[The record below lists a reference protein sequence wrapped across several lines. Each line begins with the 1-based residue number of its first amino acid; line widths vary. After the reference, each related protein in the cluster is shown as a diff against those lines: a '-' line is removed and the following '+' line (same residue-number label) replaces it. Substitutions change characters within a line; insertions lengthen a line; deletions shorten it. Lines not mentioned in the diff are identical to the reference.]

1 MNARGQWPR
10 RARIYD
16 GGMSEGEEGR
26 TSGIRGVKSA
36 ARTVALLELLAARG
50 DRPARLD
57 ELAAEL
63 GVPRSSMYQLLQ
75 TLVECRWVRTDVTG
89 SLYGIGIRALLTG
102 TSYLD
107 TDRRVRVIRPYLDE
121 ASDALG
127 ETIHLAR
134 FDGPDVVY
142 LATRESHEYVRTISR
157 VGRRVP
163 AHAGALGK
171 ALLAE
176 RPDAELPLP
185 AEPFTALTEHTH
197 TDRAVAAGR
206 PGAGARARLLDR
218 TRGDGAGDRGLRLR
232 LALRQSRRSTP
243 SAARFRWPGSPWT
256 TRPASCP
263 SCGRSRRRSRPSWRP
278 PQAPPTGVDRVA
290 RRRAGCVDHL
300 AVITSP
306 DPVARRAAA
315 APGQRRCCVPAPG
328 TAATPPATPPWP
340 GRSDRARRADGPGR
354 GGCRLPLRC
363 WRGRGTGRA
372 RGGSGRRPGVVAVW
386 CAM

>member
-1 MNARGQWPR
+1 MAAPS
-10 RARIYD
+10 RIYD

-26 TSGIRGVKSA
+26 TRGIRGVKSA

-89 SLYGIGIRALLTG
+89 ALYGIGIRALLTG

-134 FDGPDVVY
+134 FDRPDVVY

-176 RPDAELPLP
+176 RLDTGLPLP
-185 AEPFTALTEHTH
+185 AEPFAALTDHTH
-197 TDRAVAAGR
+197 TDRASLLADLEQVRERGYSIEHEETVPGIAGFGFALR
-206 PGAGARARLLDR
+206 YDSPAIDAISCSVPLARLTVDHESRIVSVMREVQAKIETL
-218 TRGDGAGDRGLRLR
+218 
-232 LALRQSRRSTP
+232 LA
-243 SAARFRWPGSPWT
+243 
-256 TRPASCP
+256 PASGAP
-263 SCGRSRRRSRPSWRP
+263 DWR
-278 PQAPPTGVDRVA
+278 
-290 RRRAGCVDHL
+290 
-300 AVITSP
+300 
-306 DPVARRAAA
+306 
-315 APGQRRCCVPAPG
+315 
-328 TAATPPATPPWP
+328 
-340 GRSDRARRADGPGR
+340 
-354 GGCRLPLRC
+354 
-363 WRGRGTGRA
+363 
-372 RGGSGRRPGVVAVW
+372 
-386 CAM
+386 

>member
-1 MNARGQWPR
+1 
-10 RARIYD
+10 
-16 GGMSEGEEGR
+16 MSEGDEGQA
-26 TSGIRGVKSA
+26 TGVRGVKSA

-75 TLVECRWVRTDVTG
+75 TLVACHWVRTDVTG

-134 FDGPDVVY
+134 FDSPNVVY

-157 VGRRVP
+157 VGRRIP

-176 RPDAELPLP
+176 RSDAELAHL
-185 AEPFTALTEHTH
+185 AEPLTALTENTH
-197 TDRAVAAGR
+197 TDRASLLADLAQVRERGYAIEHEETVPGIAGFGFALR
-206 PGAGARARLLDR
+206 YDTPAIDAISCSVPLARLTADHESRIVTVMGEIRLKIETLLAPGAPD
-218 TRGDGAGDRGLRLR
+218 
-232 LALRQSRRSTP
+232 
-243 SAARFRWPGSPWT
+243 
-256 TRPASCP
+256 
-263 SCGRSRRRSRPSWRP
+263 WR
-278 PQAPPTGVDRVA
+278 
-290 RRRAGCVDHL
+290 
-300 AVITSP
+300 
-306 DPVARRAAA
+306 
-315 APGQRRCCVPAPG
+315 
-328 TAATPPATPPWP
+328 
-340 GRSDRARRADGPGR
+340 
-354 GGCRLPLRC
+354 
-363 WRGRGTGRA
+363 
-372 RGGSGRRPGVVAVW
+372 
-386 CAM
+386 